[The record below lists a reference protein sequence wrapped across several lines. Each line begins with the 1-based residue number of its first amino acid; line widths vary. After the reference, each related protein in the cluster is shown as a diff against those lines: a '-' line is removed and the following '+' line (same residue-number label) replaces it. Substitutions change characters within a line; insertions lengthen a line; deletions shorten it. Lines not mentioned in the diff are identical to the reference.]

1 MNVRELNV
9 SRNRLS
15 SLPESLGAMRRLAR
29 LDCRENEIREL
40 PASVE
45 GCDSLAELYLG
56 HNSLAT
62 IPDEIGFVASLRT
75 LDVSNN
81 ALKELRPSLANV
93 PLSLL
98 DASGND
104 IVAVAPEL
112 GRCVTLRKLMLEGN
126 PLKSIR
132 YNILAGPTRELLA
145 HLRSKLSDERDDV
158 NAAAAA
164 FGKVFI
170 GADDAVV
177 IASAT
182 HADRVAFEGG
192 RGTLLLR
199 DRGVERVPIEA
210 WDIVATRVACVDL
223 GLNGLK
229 GDACG
234 GGSNSDALATA
245 VGKCKRLETLL
256 LDGND
261 LSSWP
266 LPHDNAPPLPLLEMS
281 LANNARV
288 GGAVQTRGVFSR
300 ASNMT
305 RLDLSG
311 VVIAARFVDDGL
323 LGPLANLVE
332 LRWARGDLTRVPED
346 VYWMRKLRALALPD
360 NRIGELR
367 AEVSELTQVRS
378 IHWSPYNRVGVVNAD
393 P

>member
-1 MNVRELNV
+1 ME
-9 SRNRLS
+9 
-15 SLPESLGAMRRLAR
+15 
-29 LDCRENEIREL
+29 
-40 PASVE
+40 
-45 GCDSLAELYLG
+45 
-56 HNSLAT
+56 
-62 IPDEIGFVASLRT
+62 
-75 LDVSNN
+75 
-81 ALKELRPSLANV
+81 RPS
-93 PLSLL
+93 
-98 DASGND
+98 
-104 IVAVAPEL
+104 
-112 GRCVTLRKLMLEGN
+112 
-126 PLKSIR
+126 
-132 YNILAGPTRELLA
+132 
-145 HLRSKLSDERDDV
+145 
-158 NAAAAA
+158 
-164 FGKVFI
+164 
-170 GADDAVV
+170 GA
-177 IASAT
+177 
-182 HADRVAFEGG
+182 
-192 RGTLLLR
+192 
-199 DRGVERVPIEA
+199 
-210 WDIVATRVACVDL
+210 
-223 GLNGLK
+223 NGLK

-378 IHWSPYNRVGVVNAD
+378 IHWSPYDRVGVVNAD